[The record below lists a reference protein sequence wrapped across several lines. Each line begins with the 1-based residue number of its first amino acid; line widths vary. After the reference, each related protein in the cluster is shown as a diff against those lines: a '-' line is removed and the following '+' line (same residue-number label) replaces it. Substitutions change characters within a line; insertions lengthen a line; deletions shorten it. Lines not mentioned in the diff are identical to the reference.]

1 MTHPKEVPAQ
11 QLLPRLAAELRN
23 QPAIKPP
30 TWAAFARTGVHT
42 ERAPVQADWWYL
54 RTASVLRK
62 LHTYGPTGVSDLA
75 AEYGGRRDRG
85 SAPYHARKGSRAVAR
100 EIFQQLEKAGL
111 VQQVRLRGRTL
122 TGSGQKLL
130 TKVANETFK
139 AMAEKDPTLK
149 KYL

>member
-1 MTHPKEVPAQ
+1 MTHPKEVPASH
-11 QLLPRLAAELRN
+11 LLPRLAAELRN

-30 TWAAFARTGVHT
+30 SWAAFARTGVHT
-42 ERAPVQADWWYL
+42 ERAPTQPDWWYL

-62 LHTYGPTGVSDLA
+62 LHTQGPSGVSNLSGS
-75 AEYGGRRDRG
+75 YGGRRDRG
-85 SAPYHARKGSRAVAR
+85 SAPYHARKGSRSVAR

-122 TGSGQKLL
+122 SPQGQKLL
-130 TKVANETFK
+130 AKVSTETLK
-139 AMAEKDPTLK
+139 ALIEKDPSLK